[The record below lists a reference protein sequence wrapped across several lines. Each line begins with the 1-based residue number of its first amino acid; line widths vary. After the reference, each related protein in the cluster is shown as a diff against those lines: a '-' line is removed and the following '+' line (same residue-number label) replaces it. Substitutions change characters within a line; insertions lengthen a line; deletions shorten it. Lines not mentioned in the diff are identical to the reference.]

1 MDYKLEVDEKNKVL
15 RIEIPLIDEPR
26 LSKTKRSRLVATT
39 SGHIRTKVKYHGEH
53 IMFGVNAF
61 IPLPKKP
68 VDQVDDNKN

>member
-15 RIEIPLIDEPR
+15 RIEIPLIDPPR
-26 LSKTKRSRLVATT
+26 LSKTKRSLLIGTT
-39 SGHIRTKVKYHGEH
+39 SGHIRTKVKYEGEF

-68 VDQVDDNKN
+68 INQVDDNKN